1 MNNNIIETTKDIWSR
16 YNRRQ
21 KKITVTGKKLAI
33 FRSWDLEI
41 IQGTFNFN
49 QFKTKLILLLY
60 INVKILL
67 FGKLLLWKLQL
78 KKMKT
83 KEIQKWWT

>member
-1 MNNNIIETTKDIWSR
+1 M
-16 YNRRQ
+16 
-21 KKITVTGKKLAI
+21 KL
-33 FRSWDLEI
+33 LEI

-67 FGKLLLWKLQL
+67 FGKLLLWKLLL